1 MDPCAKP
8 SKVYDL
14 LRDLGQSISPT
25 KERKY
30 CNGLEF
36 H

>member
-8 SKVYDL
+8 SIVYDL
-14 LRDLGQSISPT
+14 LRDLGQSISLT
-25 KERKY
+25 KERKS
-30 CNGLEF
+30 CDGLEF